1 MDKDK
6 RRESEGNMPCCG
18 KRYIFAIL
26 AFFGL
31 FISYMN
37 RVDMSVAILVMVKR
51 GDAFTLKFISKI
63 MLEGINFIHVPLKR

>member
-1 MDKDK
+1 MDNDK

-18 KRYIFAIL
+18 KRYIFAIM

-37 RVDMSVAILVMVKR
+37 RVDVSVAILVMVKR
-51 GDAFTLKFISKI
+51 GDALTLKFTCKI
-63 MLEGINFIHVPLKR
+63 KLEG